1 MRATRAMLDTNPL
14 LTNLKFRSIV
24 SAKMTWAVM
33 TIAAD
38 ADVVS
43 VVEAVAVKDVAPL
56 RMAIV
61 VIDVDMEWTTAT
73 LRVEDHL

>member
-1 MRATRAMLDTNPL
+1 MLDTNHL

-24 SAKMTWAVM
+24 SAKMIWAEM
-33 TIAAD
+33 TIAED

-43 VVEAVAVKDVAPL
+43 VVEAVVVKDVAPL
-56 RMAIV
+56 RMAV
-61 VIDVDMEWTTAT
+61 VVTDVDKEWTTAT

>member
-1 MRATRAMLDTNPL
+1 MLDTNHL

-24 SAKMTWAVM
+24 SAKMTWAEM

-38 ADVVS
+38 ADAVL
-43 VVEAVAVKDVAPL
+43 VVEAVVVKDVAPL
-56 RMAIV
+56 RMAV
-61 VIDVDMEWTTAT
+61 VVTDVDKEWTTAT

>member
-1 MRATRAMLDTNPL
+1 MLDTNHL

-24 SAKMTWAVM
+24 SAKMTWAEM
-33 TIAAD
+33 TIAED

-43 VVEAVAVKDVAPL
+43 VVEAVVVKDVAPL
-56 RMAIV
+56 RMAV
-61 VIDVDMEWTTAT
+61 VVTDVDKEWTTAT